1 MRVDFTIPENA
12 MRLTYQAILD
22 DPTLLERI
30 EEQARRERAKAVRE
44 LIVLPITR
52 LLADQGKPEA
62 YQHA

>member
-12 MRLTYQAILD
+12 MKLTYQAILD

-30 EEQARRERAKAVRE
+30 EKQARRERAKAVRE
-44 LIVLPITR
+44 LIVRPIAR
-52 LLADQGKPEA
+52 LFTDHKPGA